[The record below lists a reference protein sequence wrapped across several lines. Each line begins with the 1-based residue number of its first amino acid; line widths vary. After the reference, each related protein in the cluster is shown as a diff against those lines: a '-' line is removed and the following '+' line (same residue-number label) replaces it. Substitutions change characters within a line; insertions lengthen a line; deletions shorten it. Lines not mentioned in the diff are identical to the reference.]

1 MLIGN
6 VGKEPDIRYYEADQA
21 VAQIVLAT
29 TERGYTLSN
38 GTKVPEHTDW
48 HNVILWKNLAKV
60 VEKYVHKGDKLYIEG
75 RIRYKSYDD
84 QQGKRNTRREMGPEN
99 RKTPPPTPAG
109 PPAAES
115 SSQEGV
121 SNATAGKDKLPF

>member
-84 QQGKRNTRREMGPEN
+84 QQGKRKYVTEIWADNMEML
-99 RKTPPPTPAG
+99 TPRPASA
-109 PPAAES
+109 PAAES